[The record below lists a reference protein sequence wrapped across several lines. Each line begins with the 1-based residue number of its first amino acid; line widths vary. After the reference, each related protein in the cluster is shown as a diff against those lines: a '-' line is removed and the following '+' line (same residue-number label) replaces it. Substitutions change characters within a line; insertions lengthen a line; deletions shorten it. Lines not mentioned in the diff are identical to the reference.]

1 MTGDRI
7 KRIDID
13 KQVDRASGTDRARA
27 GFVLTSQPEP
37 PELTATSYVLPSD
50 PTALG
55 TSRISA
61 IAGNPRICP

>member
-7 KRIDID
+7 KRVDID
-13 KQVDRASGTDRARA
+13 KQVDRASRTDRARA
-27 GFVLTSQPEP
+27 GFVQTSQPETP
-37 PELTATSYVLPSD
+37 KLRVTSYVLPSD